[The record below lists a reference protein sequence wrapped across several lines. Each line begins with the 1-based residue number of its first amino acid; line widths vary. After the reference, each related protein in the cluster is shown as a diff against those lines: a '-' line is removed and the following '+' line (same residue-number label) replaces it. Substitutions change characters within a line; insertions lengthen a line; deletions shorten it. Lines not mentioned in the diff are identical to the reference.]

1 MVRINSN
8 DKRRIETMRH
18 LITVIAFYLVTQPAL
33 AEIRVFACEPEW
45 AALVEE
51 LAGDQAKIY
60 TATTAKQ
67 DVHHIQAR
75 PSLIAKLRRTDL
87 LVCSGAELESGWL
100 PVLLRQASN
109 RKVQPG
115 QPGYFEAAMQVER
128 LEVPSSVD
136 RSQGDVHASGSPHV
150 HLDPHR
156 LATIAKALTERLMEN
171 DPDHTAH
178 YQQRGQNFAVRW
190 QQAIQTW
197 EQRATSLNGVPVV
210 THHKAWVYL
219 FDWLGLKEIAT
230 LEPKPGLPASAA
242 HLAKLK
248 KQLEKQPAK
257 MVIRA
262 AYQDDRASKWLNQ
275 QTGTPMVMLPYTVGG
290 TEQAKDLFSLFDDTL
305 DRLLAVSQTV
315 SQAKDTK

>member
-1 MVRINSN
+1 
-8 DKRRIETMRH
+8 MRH
-18 LITVIAFYLVTQPAL
+18 LLTVIAFCLLSQPAL

-51 LAGDQAKIY
+51 LAGDQANTY
-60 TATTAKQ
+60 TATTAMQ

-75 PSLIAKLRRTDL
+75 PSLIAKLRRADL
-87 LVCSGAELESGWL
+87 LICAGAGLESGWL

-115 QPGYFEAAMQVER
+115 QPGHFEAAMQVAR
-128 LEVPSSVD
+128 LDIPAQLD
-136 RSQGDVHASGSPHV
+136 RSQGDVHAGGSPHV
-150 HLDPHR
+150 HLDPRR
-156 LATIAKALTERLMEN
+156 LSTIAKALTQRLVQI
-171 DPDHTAH
+171 DPNHTAH
-178 YQQRGQNFAVRW
+178 YQQRAQNFDSRW
-190 QQAIQTW
+190 QQAIQRW
-197 EQRATSLNGVPVV
+197 EQRTLPLKGLPVV

-219 FDWLGLKEIAT
+219 FDWLSLKEIAT

-248 KQLEKQPAK
+248 NQLKQQPVT

-275 QTGTPMVMLPYTVGG
+275 HTGTPMVMLPYTVGG
-290 TEQAKDLFSLFDDTL
+290 TEQAKDLFGLFDDTL
-305 DRLLAVSQTV
+305 DRLLAASAGQ
-315 SQAKDTK
+315 QKP

>member
-1 MVRINSN
+1 
-8 DKRRIETMRH
+8 MRH
-18 LITVIAFYLVTQPAL
+18 LITVILLCLMAQPVL
-33 AEIRVFACEPEW
+33 AEVRVFACEPEW
-45 AALVEE
+45 TALVEE
-51 LAGDQAKIY
+51 LAGDQARVY

-75 PSLIAKLRRTDL
+75 PSLIAKLRRADL
-87 LVCSGAELESGWL
+87 LVCAGAELESGWL
-100 PVLLRQASN
+100 PVLLRQAGN

-115 QPGYFEAAMQVER
+115 QPGHFEAVMQVER
-128 LEVPSSVD
+128 LETPTNLD

-156 LATIAKALTERLMEN
+156 LATIAKALTKRLAQI
-171 DPDHTAH
+171 DPDNAAH
-178 YQQRGQNFAVRW
+178 YQQRAREFDGRW
-190 QQAIQTW
+190 QQAIQGW
-197 EQRATSLNGVPVV
+197 EQRAAPLKGVPVV

-219 FDWLGLKEIAT
+219 FDWLGLRETAT

-248 KQLEKQPAK
+248 RQLTTQPAR

-262 AYQDDRASKWLNQ
+262 AYQGDRASQWLNR
-275 QTGTPMVMLPYTVGG
+275 QTGIPMVMLPYTVGG

-305 DRLLAVSQTV
+305 DRLLAASQ
-315 SQAKDTK
+315 

>member
-1 MVRINSN
+1 
-8 DKRRIETMRH
+8 MRQ
-18 LITVIAFYLVTQPAL
+18 LIAVIGFCLLTQPAL

-60 TATTAKQ
+60 TATTAMQ

-75 PSLIAKLRRTDL
+75 PSLIAKLRRADL
-87 LVCSGAELESGWL
+87 LICSGAELESGWL

-115 QPGYFEAAMQVER
+115 QPGHFEAAMEVAR
-128 LEVPSSVD
+128 LDIPSHLD

-156 LATIAKALTERLMEN
+156 LTIIAKALTQRLLQV
-171 DPDHTAH
+171 DPDNAAH
-178 YQQRGQNFAVRW
+178 YQQRAQKFDARW
-190 QQAIQTW
+190 QQAINGW
-197 EQRATSLNGVPVV
+197 EQRAVQLKGLPVV

-219 FDWLGLKEIAT
+219 FDWLGMREVAT

-248 KQLEKQPAK
+248 QQLATQPAR

-262 AYQDDRASKWLNQ
+262 AYQGDRASKWLNQ
-275 QTGTPMVMLPYTVGG
+275 HTGTPMLMLPYTVGG
-290 TEQAKDLFSLFDDTL
+290 TEQAQDLFSLFDDTL
-305 DRLLAVSQTV
+305 DRLLAASTGQ
-315 SQAKDTK
+315 QKP